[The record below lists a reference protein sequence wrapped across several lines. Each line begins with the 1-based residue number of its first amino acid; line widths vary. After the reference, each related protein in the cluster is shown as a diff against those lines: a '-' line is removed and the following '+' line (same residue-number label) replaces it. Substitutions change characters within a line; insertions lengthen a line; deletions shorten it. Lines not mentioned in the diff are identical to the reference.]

1 MPETTYIT
9 KAGEGGSLHIAEDV
23 IAGIVFESVRVVE
36 GIGGFS
42 TSLGDEISERL
53 GKKSFSKGVKVV
65 TDENGVIVDVFIL
78 VKYGTVIQEVAA
90 KVQEAVMI
98 GVKDIVGLDLLAV
111 NVTISGIAFEKN
123 KS

>member
-23 IAGIVFESVRVVE
+23 IAGIVFESVRAVE

-53 GKKSFSKGVKVV
+53 GKKSYSRGVKVT
-65 TDENGVIVDVFIL
+65 TDENGIVVDVFIL
-78 VKYGTVIQEVAA
+78 VKYGTVIQEIAA
-90 KVQEAVMI
+90 KVQEAVMN